1 LSLDCPWCGHP
12 LADSVRLRDRVRC
25 VSCGV
30 ATTDPWLSE
39 EELDAAYRGW
49 YRPADGRFSGV
60 GDRLLGYLRGRLA
73 VRIDRIVPPG
83 PILDVGSGDGALLAA
98 LRRRGRE
105 AIGLEREPTE
115 GARDQ
120 DISEIEKD
128 DWAGVVF
135 WHSLEHL
142 REPGMAIE
150 RAARL
155 LRPGGF
161 LFVAVPNSASFQAR
175 LFGDRWFALDIPRH
189 LVHLTAPALLH
200 KIEGSGLQVE
210 RVSYMRG
217 GQILFGWVHGIV
229 SLLPGHRDV
238 YDAIRRPAARLR
250 PISART
256 RLVTL
261 GLGVLVLP
269 IAALG
274 ALIEVLARRGGTVYV
289 EARRA

>member
-1 LSLDCPWCGHP
+1 
-12 LADSVRLRDRVRC
+12 
-25 VSCGV
+25 
-30 ATTDPWLSE
+30 
-39 EELDAAYRGW
+39 
-49 YRPADGRFSGV
+49 
-60 GDRLLGYLRGRLA
+60 
-73 VRIDRIVPPG
+73 VRIDQIAPPG
-83 PILDVGSGDGALLAA
+83 AVLDVGSGDGALLAA

-105 AIGLEREPTE
+105 AIGLEREETE
-115 GARDQ
+115 GAHDQ
-120 DISEIEKD
+120 DLSEVERG

-142 REPGMAIE
+142 REPGKAIE

-189 LVHLTAPALLH
+189 LVHPTAPALLH
-200 KIEGSGLQVE
+200 KIEESGLQVE
-210 RVSYMRG
+210 RVSYTRG
-217 GQILFGWVHGIV
+217 GQILFGWVHGVV
-229 SLLPGHRDV
+229 SLLPGHRDL
-238 YDAIRRPAARLR
+238 YDAIRRPAARAR
-250 PISART
+250 PLSGSA

-261 GLGVLVLP
+261 GLGVIVLP
-269 IAALG
+269 VAALG

>member
-1 LSLDCPWCGHP
+1 
-12 LADSVRLRDRVRC
+12 
-25 VSCGV
+25 
-30 ATTDPWLSE
+30 
-39 EELDAAYRGW
+39 
-49 YRPADGRFSGV
+49 
-60 GDRLLGYLRGRLA
+60 

-83 PILDVGSGDGALLAA
+83 PILDVGSGDGALLDA
-98 LRRRGRE
+98 LRRHGRE
-105 AIGLEREPTE
+105 ALGLEREATG

-120 DISEIEKD
+120 DVSEIERD

-142 REPGMAIE
+142 REPGRAIE

-155 LRPGGF
+155 LRPGGI
-161 LFVAVPNSASFQAR
+161 LLVAVPNSASLQAR

-200 KIEGSGLQVE
+200 KIEESGLQVE

-229 SLLPGHRDV
+229 SLLPGRRDL
-238 YDAIRRPAARLR
+238 YDAIRRPAARSR
-250 PISART
+250 PFSGSARLT
-256 RLVTL
+256 TIVL
-261 GLGVLVLP
+261 GALVLP
-269 IAALG
+269 LAALG
-274 ALIEVLARRGGTVYV
+274 ALLEVLAHRGGTVYV